1 MAYVDLTADFRG
13 RKVLPEILQ
22 REVALKSDKTE
33 YTGVVYNIS
42 TSTMMGSYID
52 FPGHIKETDDGV
64 NGANSDLADFTNMSA
79 AVIRFDRAG
88 EPGGITAEDLENAY
102 GGVPDTQA
110 VIINALGYVSSFDI
124 PPRSVYL
131 TLDAVEWLK
140 KTPCKVLVSDIY
152 ESTALEGVFLDL
164 GYVIGNNDRCKSA
177 AVVKYLFG
185 NCSYKFV
192 YSKRSQFGIV
202 CKSRGSD
209 RCYRLFTVIA
219 FHYYVSGSTS
229 HAYQLIFCVVD

>member
-1 MAYVDLTADFRG
+1 MGYVDLTADFRG
-13 RKVLPEILQ
+13 RKVLPEIVQ

-88 EPGGITAEDLENAY
+88 QPGGITAEDLEKSY

-110 VIINALGYVSSFDI
+110 VIINALGSVSSFDI

-140 KTPCKVLVSDIY
+140 KTPCKLLVSDIY
-152 ESTALEGVFLDL
+152 ESTALEGVFLKL
-164 GYVIGNNDRCKSA
+164 FEGGISTVCEPANLHKLPVGK
-177 AVVKYLFG
+177 VKL
-185 NCSYKFV
+185 
-192 YSKRSQFGIV
+192 
-202 CKSRGSD
+202 
-209 RCYRLFTVIA
+209 TVHFAKIPI
-219 FHYYVSGSTS
+219 T
-229 HAYQLIFCVVD
+229 QLPCTLVAEF

>member
-110 VIINALGYVSSFDI
+110 VIINALGSVSSFDI

-152 ESTALEGVFLDL
+152 ESTALEGVFLKL
-164 GYVIGNNDRCKSA
+164 FEGGISTVCEPANLHKLPAGK
-177 AVVKYLFG
+177 VKL
-185 NCSYKFV
+185 
-192 YSKRSQFGIV
+192 
-202 CKSRGSD
+202 
-209 RCYRLFTVIA
+209 TVHFAKIPI
-219 FHYYVSGSTS
+219 T
-229 HAYQLIFCVVD
+229 QLPCTLVAEF

>member
-13 RKVLPEILQ
+13 RKVLPEIVQ

-64 NGANSDLADFTNMSA
+64 NGANCDLADFTNMSA

-110 VIINALGYVSSFDI
+110 VIINALGSVSSFDI

-152 ESTALEGVFLDL
+152 ESTALEGVFLKLFEAGISTICEPANLDKL
-164 GYVIGNNDRCKSA
+164 TA
-177 AVVKYLFG
+177 ARVKL
-185 NCSYKFV
+185 
-192 YSKRSQFGIV
+192 
-202 CKSRGSD
+202 
-209 RCYRLFTVIA
+209 TVMFPKMPI
-219 FHYYVSGSTS
+219 T
-229 HAYQLIFCVVD
+229 QLPCAMVAEF

>member
-1 MAYVDLTADFRG
+1 MAYVDLTAGFRG
-13 RKVLPEILQ
+13 RKVLPEIVQ
-22 REVALKSDKTE
+22 RDVALKSDKTE

-88 EPGGITAEDLENAY
+88 QPGGITAEDLEKSY

-110 VIINALGYVSSFDI
+110 VIINALGSVSSFDI

-152 ESTALEGVFLDL
+152 ESTALEGVFLKL
-164 GYVIGNNDRCKSA
+164 FEGGISTVCEPANLHKLPAGK
-177 AVVKYLFG
+177 VKL
-185 NCSYKFV
+185 
-192 YSKRSQFGIV
+192 
-202 CKSRGSD
+202 
-209 RCYRLFTVIA
+209 TVHFAKIPI
-219 FHYYVSGSTS
+219 T
-229 HAYQLIFCVVD
+229 QLPCTLVAEF

>member
-13 RKVLPEILQ
+13 RNVLPEIVQ
-22 REVALKSDKTE
+22 RKVALKSDKTE

-52 FPGHIKETDDGV
+52 FPGHIRETDDGV

-110 VIINALGYVSSFDI
+110 VIINALGSVSSFDI

-152 ESTALEGVFLDL
+152 ESTALEGVFLKL
-164 GYVIGNNDRCKSA
+164 FEGGISTVCEPANLHKLPAGK
-177 AVVKYLFG
+177 VKL
-185 NCSYKFV
+185 
-192 YSKRSQFGIV
+192 
-202 CKSRGSD
+202 
-209 RCYRLFTVIA
+209 TVHFAKIPI
-219 FHYYVSGSTS
+219 T
-229 HAYQLIFCVVD
+229 QLPCTLVAEF

>member
-13 RKVLPEILQ
+13 RKVLPEIVQ

-110 VIINALGYVSSFDI
+110 VIINALGSVSSFDI

-152 ESTALEGVFLDL
+152 ESTALEGVFLKL
-164 GYVIGNNDRCKSA
+164 FEGGISTVCEPANLHKLPAGK
-177 AVVKYLFG
+177 VKL
-185 NCSYKFV
+185 
-192 YSKRSQFGIV
+192 
-202 CKSRGSD
+202 
-209 RCYRLFTVIA
+209 TVHFAKIPI
-219 FHYYVSGSTS
+219 T
-229 HAYQLIFCVVD
+229 QLPCTLVAEF

>member
-110 VIINALGYVSSFDI
+110 VIINALGCVSSFDI

-152 ESTALEGVFLDL
+152 ESTALEGVFLKL
-164 GYVIGNNDRCKSA
+164 FEGGISTVCEPANLHKLPAGK
-177 AVVKYLFG
+177 VKL
-185 NCSYKFV
+185 
-192 YSKRSQFGIV
+192 
-202 CKSRGSD
+202 
-209 RCYRLFTVIA
+209 TVHFAKIPI
-219 FHYYVSGSTS
+219 T
-229 HAYQLIFCVVD
+229 QLPCTLVAEF

>member
-52 FPGHIKETDDGV
+52 FPGHIRETDDGV

-79 AVIRFDRAG
+79 AVIRFDQAG
-88 EPGGITAEDLENAY
+88 QPGGITAEDLENAY

-110 VIINALGYVSSFDI
+110 VIINALGSVSSFDI

-152 ESTALEGVFLDL
+152 ESTALEGVFLKL
-164 GYVIGNNDRCKSA
+164 FEGGISTVCEPANLHKLPAGK
-177 AVVKYLFG
+177 VKL
-185 NCSYKFV
+185 
-192 YSKRSQFGIV
+192 
-202 CKSRGSD
+202 
-209 RCYRLFTVIA
+209 TVHFAKIPI
-219 FHYYVSGSTS
+219 T
-229 HAYQLIFCVVD
+229 QLPCTLVAEF

>member
-13 RKVLPEILQ
+13 RKVLPEIVQ

-52 FPGHIKETDDGV
+52 FPGHIRETDDGV

-88 EPGGITAEDLENAY
+88 KPGGITAEDLENAY

-110 VIINALGYVSSFDI
+110 VIINALGSVSSFDI

-152 ESTALEGVFLDL
+152 ESTALEGVFLKL
-164 GYVIGNNDRCKSA
+164 FEGGISTVCEPANLHKLPAGK
-177 AVVKYLFG
+177 VKL
-185 NCSYKFV
+185 
-192 YSKRSQFGIV
+192 
-202 CKSRGSD
+202 
-209 RCYRLFTVIA
+209 TVHFAKIPI
-219 FHYYVSGSTS
+219 T
-229 HAYQLIFCVVD
+229 QLPCTLVAEF

>member
-1 MAYVDLTADFRG
+1 MAYVDLTAGFRG
-13 RKVLPEILQ
+13 RKVLPEIVQ
-22 REVALKSDKTE
+22 RDVALKSDKTE

-88 EPGGITAEDLENAY
+88 QPGGITAEDLEKSY

-110 VIINALGYVSSFDI
+110 VIINALGSVSSFDI

-152 ESTALEGVFLDL
+152 ESTALEGVFLKL
-164 GYVIGNNDRCKSA
+164 FEGGISTVCEPANLHKLPVGK
-177 AVVKYLFG
+177 VKL
-185 NCSYKFV
+185 
-192 YSKRSQFGIV
+192 
-202 CKSRGSD
+202 
-209 RCYRLFTVIA
+209 TVHFAKIPI
-219 FHYYVSGSTS
+219 T
-229 HAYQLIFCVVD
+229 QLPCTLVAEF

>member
-1 MAYVDLTADFRG
+1 MGYVDLTADFRG
-13 RKVLPEILQ
+13 RKVLPEIVQ

-64 NGANSDLADFTNMSA
+64 NGANCDLADFTNMSA

-88 EPGGITAEDLENAY
+88 QPGGITAEDLENAY

-110 VIINALGYVSSFDI
+110 VIINALGSVSSFDI

-140 KTPCKVLVSDIY
+140 KTPCRVLVSDIY
-152 ESTALEGVFLDL
+152 ESTALEGVFLKL
-164 GYVIGNNDRCKSA
+164 FEAGISTVCEPANLHKLPSGK
-177 AVVKYLFG
+177 VKL
-185 NCSYKFV
+185 
-192 YSKRSQFGIV
+192 
-202 CKSRGSD
+202 
-209 RCYRLFTVIA
+209 TVHFAKIPI
-219 FHYYVSGSTS
+219 T
-229 HAYQLIFCVVD
+229 QLPCTLVAEF

>member
-13 RKVLPEILQ
+13 RKVLPEIVQ

-110 VIINALGYVSSFDI
+110 VIINALGSVSSFDI

-140 KTPCKVLVSDIY
+140 KTPCRVLVSDIY
-152 ESTALEGVFLDL
+152 ESTALEGVFLKL
-164 GYVIGNNDRCKSA
+164 FEAGISTVCEPANLHKLPSGK
-177 AVVKYLFG
+177 VKL
-185 NCSYKFV
+185 
-192 YSKRSQFGIV
+192 
-202 CKSRGSD
+202 
-209 RCYRLFTVIA
+209 TVHFAKIPI
-219 FHYYVSGSTS
+219 T
-229 HAYQLIFCVVD
+229 QLPCTLVAEF

>member
-13 RKVLPEILQ
+13 RKVLPEIVQ

-52 FPGHIKETDDGV
+52 FPGHIRETDDGV

-110 VIINALGYVSSFDI
+110 VIINALGSVSSFDI

-152 ESTALEGVFLDL
+152 ESTALEGVFLKL
-164 GYVIGNNDRCKSA
+164 FEGGISTVCEPANLHKLPAGK
-177 AVVKYLFG
+177 VKL
-185 NCSYKFV
+185 
-192 YSKRSQFGIV
+192 
-202 CKSRGSD
+202 
-209 RCYRLFTVIA
+209 TVHFAKIPI
-219 FHYYVSGSTS
+219 T
-229 HAYQLIFCVVD
+229 QLPCTLVAEF

>member
-52 FPGHIKETDDGV
+52 FPGHIRETDDGV

-110 VIINALGYVSSFDI
+110 VIINALGSVSSFDI

-152 ESTALEGVFLDL
+152 ESTALEGVFLKL
-164 GYVIGNNDRCKSA
+164 FEGGISTVCEPANLHKLPAGK
-177 AVVKYLFG
+177 VKL
-185 NCSYKFV
+185 
-192 YSKRSQFGIV
+192 
-202 CKSRGSD
+202 
-209 RCYRLFTVIA
+209 TVHFAKIPI
-219 FHYYVSGSTS
+219 T
-229 HAYQLIFCVVD
+229 QLPCTLVAEF

>member
-13 RKVLPEILQ
+13 RKVLPEIVQ
-22 REVALKSDKTE
+22 QEVALKSDKTE

-52 FPGHIKETDDGV
+52 FPGHIRETDDGV

-110 VIINALGYVSSFDI
+110 VIINALGSVSSFDI

-152 ESTALEGVFLDL
+152 ESTALEGVFLKL
-164 GYVIGNNDRCKSA
+164 FEGGISTVCEPANLHKLPAGK
-177 AVVKYLFG
+177 VKL
-185 NCSYKFV
+185 
-192 YSKRSQFGIV
+192 
-202 CKSRGSD
+202 
-209 RCYRLFTVIA
+209 TVHFAKIPI
-219 FHYYVSGSTS
+219 T
-229 HAYQLIFCVVD
+229 QLPCTLVAEF

>member
-13 RKVLPEILQ
+13 RKVLPEIVQ

-52 FPGHIKETDDGV
+52 FPGHIRETDDGV

-102 GGVPDTQA
+102 GGVPDTRA
-110 VIINALGYVSSFDI
+110 VIINALGSVSSFDI

-152 ESTALEGVFLDL
+152 ESTALEGVFLKL
-164 GYVIGNNDRCKSA
+164 FEGGISTVCEPANLHKLPAGK
-177 AVVKYLFG
+177 VKL
-185 NCSYKFV
+185 
-192 YSKRSQFGIV
+192 
-202 CKSRGSD
+202 
-209 RCYRLFTVIA
+209 TVHFAKIPI
-219 FHYYVSGSTS
+219 T
-229 HAYQLIFCVVD
+229 QLPCTLVAEF